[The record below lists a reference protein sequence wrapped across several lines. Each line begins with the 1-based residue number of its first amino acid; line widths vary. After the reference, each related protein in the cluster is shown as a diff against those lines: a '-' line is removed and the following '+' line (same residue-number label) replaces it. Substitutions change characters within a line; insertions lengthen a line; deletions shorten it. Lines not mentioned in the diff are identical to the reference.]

1 MLFWTSKVRN
11 SNCLNSVY
19 SVRLENAASESDKK

>member
-1 MLFWTSKVRN
+1 M

-19 SVRLENAASESDKK
+19 SVRLENAVSESDKKYICKTKYF